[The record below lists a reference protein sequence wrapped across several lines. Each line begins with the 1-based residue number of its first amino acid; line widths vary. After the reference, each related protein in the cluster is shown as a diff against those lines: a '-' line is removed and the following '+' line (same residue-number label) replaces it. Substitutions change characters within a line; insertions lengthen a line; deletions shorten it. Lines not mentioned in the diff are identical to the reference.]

1 MPVNPPLEAAESRES
16 FAKMARRALIV
27 DDEAETCELIEKI
40 LNSLG
45 IESVAVQ
52 QSSEASEHLSRGK
65 FAMVFVDYRMAYPDG
80 LELTRQMR
88 DGRYNRMTTV
98 ILMSDDRRPSA
109 LSKGFEAGA
118 SFFLYKPIDK
128 DRLLRL
134 VRATHGANELERRR
148 TRRIPLRSSI
158 RLRYGQQEIEG
169 ETVDVSM
176 EGLLV
181 KCSRTVPVGSS
192 VGICLHL
199 SSAMKPIV
207 GAGSVVR
214 FSGANMGIH
223 LGRLS
228 VAESQRLQD
237 YLIPLVPNE

>member
-1 MPVNPPLEAAESRES
+1 
-16 FAKMARRALIV
+16 
-27 DDEAETCELIEKI
+27 
-40 LNSLG
+40 
-45 IESVAVQ
+45 
-52 QSSEASEHLSRGK
+52 
-65 FAMVFVDYRMAYPDG
+65 
-80 LELTRQMR
+80 
-88 DGRYNRMTTV
+88 
-98 ILMSDDRRPSA
+98 

-134 VRATHGANELERRR
+134 VRATQGASELERRR
-148 TRRIPLRSSI
+148 TRRIPLRSI
-158 RLRYGQQEIEG
+158 VRLRYGKQVIEG

-181 KCSRTVPVGSS
+181 RCPRTVPIGSS
-192 VGICLHL
+192 VEISLHL
-199 SSAMKPIV
+199 SHSMRPIV

-214 FSGANMGIH
+214 FASTNQMGIH

-237 YLIPLVPNE
+237 FLIPLVPDE

>member
-1 MPVNPPLEAAESRES
+1 MS
-16 FAKMARRALIV
+16 RRALIV
-27 DDEAETCELIEKI
+27 DDELETCQLIEKV

-45 IESVAVQ
+45 IESIAVR
-52 QSSEASEHLSRGK
+52 QSAEASELLSRGK
-65 FAMVFVDYRMAYPDG
+65 FAVAFLDYRMPFPDG
-80 LELTRQMR
+80 LELTRRMR
-88 DGRYNRMTTV
+88 GGRHNRMTTV
-98 ILMSDDRRPSA
+98 ILMSDDRHPNA
-109 LSKGFEAGA
+109 LTKGFEAGA

-128 DRLLRL
+128 ERLLKL
-134 VRATHGANELERRR
+134 VRATQGASEQERRR
-148 TRRIPLRSSI
+148 TRRIPLRSLV

-181 KCSRTVPVGSS
+181 KCPRTVPIGSS
-192 VGICLHL
+192 VDICLQL
-199 SSAMKPIV
+199 SHAIRPIM

-214 FSGANMGIH
+214 LTGANEMGVH

-237 YLIPLVPNE
+237 FLIPLVPDE